1 MSQNLA
7 NFFNDPRE
15 NSLVKASIVS
25 KYFETWANII
35 LQILKKQERKSVRE
49 RGQIAYI
56 DLFAGPGEYED
67 GTSSTPILVLE
78 KVLKNPEL
86 CERMVIVFND
96 KESEH
101 VKSLRLA
108 VNNFHGIDKF
118 KYEPRI
124 INIEVSRELAGTLS
138 SLPDV
143 PTFLF
148 IDGWGYKELSL
159 ELFESILQ
167 KWGSDCIIF
176 FNFNRINAA
185 IDNPRMVESIVSLF
199 GSARAEK
206 LRTEL
211 LNSNPYER
219 ELVIIEEFSSALKE
233 SSTDGSSRYVLPFRF
248 KNVEGSRTSHHL
260 IHVSRHFL
268 GYENMKK
275 IMAKESSEANQGVP
289 SFEYSVATKRQA
301 LLFRLSRPLD
311 ELSEMLLREF
321 AGQKISMK
329 EIYERHSVDTPFIK
343 RNYKDVLWKLEEEG
357 KITASRHRRNS
368 FGDKVIATFPK

>member
-1 MSQNLA
+1 MTQERTRWLRLQS
-7 NFFNDPRE
+7 FP
-15 NSLVKASIVS
+15 SIL
-25 KYFETWANII
+25 KHGQTII
-35 LQILKKQERKSVRE
+35 LQILKNQERKSGRE
-49 RGQIAYI
+49 KGQIAYI

-78 KVLKNPEL
+78 KVLKNSEL

-96 KESEH
+96 KESKH
-101 VKSLRLA
+101 VESLRLA
-108 VNNFHGIDKF
+108 VNSFHGIDKF
-118 KYEPRI
+118 NYKPQI

-159 ELFESILQ
+159 ELFESILH

-185 IDNPRMVESIVSLF
+185 IDNPRMVENIVSLF

-248 KNVEGSRTSHHL
+248 KNAEGSRTSHHL

-268 GYENMKK
+268 GYENMKE
-275 IMAKESSEANQGVP
+275 IMAKESSEANQGVS

-329 EIYERHSVDTPFIK
+329 EIYEKHSVDTPFIK
-343 RNYKDVLWKLEEEG
+343 KNYKDVLWQLEEAG
-357 KITASRHRRNS
+357 KITASKHRRKT
-368 FGDKVIATFPK
+368 FGDNVIASFPK